1 MERLLIFIVA
11 IEIFCLVFVAVVKM
25 NLHVAELIVFLTVTP
40 GQKDITIS
48 PFPSRKFT
56 LQLKVYPVATNSGYH
71 H

>member
-11 IEIFCLVFVAVVKM
+11 IEIFCLVFVAVVEM
-25 NLHVAELIVFLTVTP
+25 SLHVAELIVLLIVTA

-48 PFPSRKFT
+48 PFPREKFT
-56 LQLKVYPVATNSGYH
+56 FQLWVYPWDGNSDYH